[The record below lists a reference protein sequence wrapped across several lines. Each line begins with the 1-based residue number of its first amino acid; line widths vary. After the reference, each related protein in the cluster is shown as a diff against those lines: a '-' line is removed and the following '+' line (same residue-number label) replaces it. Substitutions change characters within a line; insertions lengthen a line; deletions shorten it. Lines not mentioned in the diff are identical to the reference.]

1 MTNKHVTIDNSTE
14 TIQLNFG
21 NGQYCSMDIRKFNN
35 IIIERKTPNIMT
47 VSFAKIKKK
56 SES

>member
-21 NGQYCSMDIRKFNN
+21 NGQYCLMDIRKFNN
-35 IIIERKTPNIMT
+35 ILIEGKTPNIMT
-47 VSFAKIKKK
+47 VSFVKINK
-56 SES
+56 